1 MKFLWE
7 LDFGNHKKDN
17 KIKGLFHL
25 QCPMILDIKVLKGKK
40 IMKLKKKNYLRL
52 KADLFDVFVNE
63 FESNKGHYAEDKKG
77 SIKMNATHRL
87 LQRWLTKNGY
97 REKTNHRTTDETSTR
112 VSEGYPS

>member
-7 LDFGNHKKDN
+7 LDFVNHKKDN

-40 IMKLKKKNYLRL
+40 IMNLKKKNYLKL

-63 FESNKGHYAEDKKG
+63 FESNKGHYAENPKD
-77 SIKMNATHRL
+77 SIKMNASYRL
-87 LQRWLTKNGY
+87 IQRWLTKNGY
-97 REKTNHRTTDETSTR
+97 REKTENRNPNETASATR
-112 VSEGYPS
+112 